1 MRTKVP
7 RTASHDQLVER
18 AIDAYLGASV
28 VHAPLPF
35 NSDSSVVLDSRQRF
49 VVLRRAK
56 RILAV
61 YLVSGGG
68 KLKHLP
74 RKEYPT
80 SLAPSVLES

>member
-1 MRTKVP
+1 MRTKGS
-7 RTASHDQLVER
+7 RAASHDQLVER

-28 VHAPLPF
+28 MHAPLPF
-35 NSDSSVVLDSRQRF
+35 SSDSSVVLESRQQF
-49 VVLRRAK
+49 VVLRMAK

-61 YLVSGGG
+61 YEVSAGG

-80 SLAPSVLES
+80 SLAPSVL

>member
-1 MRTKVP
+1 MRTKGS

-18 AIDAYLGASV
+18 AIDAYLGAFV

-35 NSDSSVVLDSRQRF
+35 NSDSSVVHGGQRF

-61 YLVSGGG
+61 YEVSAGG

-74 RKEYPT
+74 RNEYPT
-80 SLAPSVLES
+80 SLAPTVFES